1 MGEGRGAVGRKTRIG
16 GVMKTKAI
24 LMGAICAMGALAAQ
38 AQTFPTKPIRM
49 VMPFVPGG
57 PADNAGR
64 VIAPK
69 FSERMG
75 QPVVIE
81 TRAGASGNI
90 GAEAVLKSAPD
101 GYTILYAISGM
112 ATNPAFVKGSPDP
125 REFTSISMFM
135 SNGFLMV
142 GSNAFGHNTLPEVVA
157 AIRAKPG
164 AVSCASSGALPTVG
178 CELLRAFVKTDMI
191 MVSYKGNA
199 PAMAALMGGEVNL
212 LFDPIT
218 TALPLVKAGKV
229 RALASMNPKRGGFGL
244 PDLATASEVFPD
256 MWFEGWHGALGPG
269 GMPRDIVLRMNRDFD
284 AVMKSPEV
292 QKIFVAQGFNI
303 VGGPPE
309 VFSDRIRVDLAK
321 FSKVLADAGVKPE

>member
-1 MGEGRGAVGRKTRIG
+1 MKVIATVAGVVGAVCSF
-16 GVMKTKAI
+16 A
-24 LMGAICAMGALAAQ
+24 ALGQ
-38 AQTFPTKPIRM
+38 AFPSKPIRM
-49 VMPFVPGG
+49 IMPFVPGG

-135 SNGFLMV
+135 SNGFLML
-142 GSNAFGHNTLPEVVA
+142 GSNAFGHSTFPEVVA
-157 AIRAKPG
+157 TIRAKPG
-164 AVSCASSGALPTVG
+164 QVSCASSGALPTVG
-178 CELLRAFVKTDMI
+178 CELLRAYAKADMI

-199 PAMAALMGGEVNL
+199 PALTALMGGEVNVM
-212 LFDPIT
+212 FDPIT
-218 TALPLVKAGKV
+218 TSLPHVKGGKV
-229 RALASMNPKRGGFGL
+229 RAIAAMNPKRGGFGL
-244 PDLATASEVFPD
+244 PELATASEVFPD

-269 GMPRDIVLRMNRDFD
+269 GMPREIVLRMNREFD

-292 QKIFVAQGFNI
+292 SKLFISQGFNI

-309 VFSDRIRVDLAK
+309 VFSERIRVDLAK

>member
-1 MGEGRGAVGRKTRIG
+1 VKTIATLIG
-16 GVMKTKAI
+16 VAS
-24 LMGAICAMGALAAQ
+24 AICSLCVQ
-38 AQTFPTKPIRM
+38 AQTFPSKPIRM
-49 VMPFVPGG
+49 IMPFVPGG

-90 GAEAVLKSAPD
+90 GADAVLKSAPD

-142 GSNAFGHNTLPEVVA
+142 GSNAFGHSSFPDVVA

-164 AVSCASSGALPTVG
+164 TVSCASSGALPTVG
-178 CELLRAFVKTDMI
+178 CELLRAFSKAEMI

-199 PAMAALMGGEVNL
+199 PALTALMGGEVNVM
-212 LFDPIT
+212 FDAVT
-218 TALPLVKAGKV
+218 TSLPHIKGGKIKAI
-229 RALASMNPKRGGFGL
+229 AAMTQKRGGFGL
-244 PDLATASEVFPD
+244 PELPTASEVFPD

-269 GMPRDIVLRMNRDFD
+269 GMPREIVLRMNREFD

-292 QKIFVAQGFNI
+292 SKLFTSQGFNV

-309 VFSDRIRVDLAK
+309 VFSERIRVDLAK
-321 FSKVLADAGVKPE
+321 FSKVLSDAGVKPE

>member
-1 MGEGRGAVGRKTRIG
+1 
-16 GVMKTKAI
+16 MKTLAT
-24 LMGAICAMGALAAQ
+24 LCFVLSAVCSVAAQ
-38 AQTFPTKPIRM
+38 AQTFPSKPIRM

-57 PADNAGR
+57 PADNSGR
-64 VIAPK
+64 VIAPR

-112 ATNPAFVKGSPDP
+112 ATNPAFVRGSPDP

-142 GSNAFGHNTLPEVVA
+142 GSNAFGHSSFPEVVA

-164 AVSCASSGALPTVG
+164 TVSCASSGALPTVG
-178 CELLRAFVKTDMI
+178 CELLRAFTKTEMI

-199 PAMAALMGGEVNL
+199 PAMTALMGGEVNL

-218 TALPLVKAGKV
+218 TALPLVKGGKV
-229 RALASMNPKRGGFGL
+229 KAIAAMNPKRGGFGL
-244 PDLATASEVFPD
+244 PELATASEVFPD
-256 MWFEGWHGALGPG
+256 MYFEGWHGALGPG
-269 GMPRDIVLRMNRDFD
+269 GMPREIVLRMNREFD
-284 AVMKSPEV
+284 ATMKSPEV
-292 QKIFVAQGFNI
+292 SKLFIAQGFNI

-309 VFSDRIRVDLAK
+309 VFTERIRVDLQK

>member
-1 MGEGRGAVGRKTRIG
+1 MKFLTYAGRLLITMTIAP
-16 GVMKTKAI
+16 
-24 LMGAICAMGALAAQ
+24 LMIAGICAGLSMAAY
-38 AQTFPTKPIRM
+38 AQSFPTKPIRWI
-49 VMPFVPGG
+49 VPFVPGG
-57 PADNAGR
+57 PADNSAR
-64 VIAPK
+64 VIAPR
-69 FSERMG
+69 FGERIG
-75 QPVVIE
+75 QSVILE

-90 GAEAVLKSAPD
+90 GADAVLKSTPD

-142 GSNAFGHNTLPEVVA
+142 GSNAFGQSSLPEVVA
-157 AIRAKPG
+157 AMRAKPG

-178 CELLRAFVKTDMI
+178 CELLRAFAKVDLI

-218 TALPLVKAGKV
+218 TALPPVKGGKV
-229 RALASMNPKRGGFGL
+229 RAVASMNPKRGGFGL
-244 PDLATASEVFPD
+244 PELATAAEVFPD

-269 GMPRDIVLRMNRDFD
+269 GMPREIVQRMNRDFD
-284 AVMKSPEV
+284 VVIKSAEV
-292 QKIFVAQGFNI
+292 QKVFVPQGFNI
-303 VGGPPE
+303 IGGAPE
-309 VFSDRIRVDLAK
+309 VFTERIRNDLQK